1 MSLERVELSIAGNAF
16 TVMERYEEG
25 HELTA
30 GEASALNQT
39 LRENVRNNLSKKTPL
54 TQDDV
59 DKYATEYN
67 FGVRTP
73 GAGRTSDPVMAEYM
87 RLAKDKIKQ
96 MLKAKGKKAEAD
108 AITLAAKNMLSTE
121 HGKPIWALAQQ
132 RVAEQQSLAA
142 DALDD
147 IVAGIPEAPAKAE
160 AAPEAQPQS

>member
-1 MSLERVELSIAGNAF
+1 MSLERVELSIAGSAF

-39 LRENVRNNLSKKTPL
+39 LRENVRNNLAKKEGL
-54 TQDDV
+54 TQEQV
-59 DKYATEYN
+59 DAYATEYQ
-67 FGVRTP
+67 FGVRTT

-108 AITLAAKNMLSTE
+108 AITLAAKNMLNTE

-132 RVAEQQSLAA
+132 RVQEQQSLAA

-147 IVAGIPEAPAKAE
+147 IVAGIPEK
-160 AAPEAQPQS
+160 APEAAEAQTAAS